1 MICSITCAIQNS
13 TEPCPTPPPPDCP
26 KWNKTTDEIFHI
38 CDCMM
43 AKCIKGD
50 IIEIIQHQ
58 CPPPKSITCANNQP
72 AVLVY
77 DELHC
82 CRQYTCDCFCQGW
95 GGSHYITFDGLSY
108 TYQGNC
114 TYILMEEIS
123 PKYNL
128 KIYIDNVYCDI
139 HEPVS
144 CPRSI
149 IVSYNNQVITLG
161 NHRFMN
167 GAALQALKDNVN
179 LTLPYTQNGVRVIK
193 SSLNLILEVPE
204 LQVVVTF
211 GNTDFSINLPFQHF
225 GKNTQGH
232 CGTCNNNQTD
242 DCMLPGGILVN
253 DCAVMAD
260 HWTASGLDGKN
271 CTKLSPRPPVWNIST
286 PMTITPY
293 HNDCN
298 HLKSKVFEAC
308 HSHVSAESFFSACQ
322 YDSFHVSDPSV
333 VCASLQSYARA
344 CSQAGICIH
353 WRNYTSLC
361 NTTCPEDKIFLP
373 CGPAEPPTCRGGP
386 TQSSISVSTEGCFC
400 PENKTLFS
408 MESGLCVSKCGCVDS
423 SGTPRE
429 IDEHFKYN
437 CEDCVCDKASQSV
450 ICKPKKCP
458 DVTLENCT
466 EPGFMLFNVTDPADP
481 CCSKQVCR
489 EIDCSVSMC
498 KDGSCTKGSCIYVA
512 PDNTTHNLKDGEEYK
527 NICET
532 VTCHQINGL
541 FVTKKTI
548 TTCPYLSSHECEPGF
563 EYVKKEGECCGT
575 CTQVACIYDAPNNTR
590 QTLKDGEAH
599 SYKCENVTCRE
610 FNGLFVTEKTIREC
624 PYLSSHNCGPGFEY
638 MKKESECCETCTQV
652 ACIYDAPDNTRHILT
667 DREEVKYKCE
677 TVTCRQINDSFVT
690 EKTSTKCPYLSSQDC
705 GPGFEY
711 VKKEGECC
719 GECRQM
725 ACVYDAPDNN
735 TQTLK
740 VGEVKSY
747 TCETVT
753 CRQMNGSF
761 ISEKTK
767 TECPYLSTLTCG
779 PGFEYVKKEG
789 ECCGSCIQVACI
801 YDAPNNT
808 RQTLKDGEVQSY
820 TCETITCHEFN
831 GLFVTEKTKT
841 KCPYLS
847 SLDCG
852 PGFEYVKEEGECC
865 GSCTQA
871 ACIYDAPDNTR
882 HVLNDG
888 KEYNFKCMNTTCQ
901 KRNGMFMTKESYKQ
915 CPPFN
920 RDDCKPETVQY
931 DKDGCC
937 EICELSNCVRAKNVT
952 RLHVNECTSIEDVEV
967 TSCAGHCDDG
977 SMYSMEN
984 DIMMHSCSC
993 CREESIIR
1001 KDVMLKCANG
1011 SEILH
1016 HYTYIETCKCTPT
1029 MCEDTGK
1036 NEHGQFTEIN
1046 LVTLPVIKEP

>member
-719 GECRQM
+719 G
-725 ACVYDAPDNN
+725 
-735 TQTLK
+735 
-740 VGEVKSY
+740 
-747 TCETVT
+747 
-753 CRQMNGSF
+753 
-761 ISEKTK
+761 
-767 TECPYLSTLTCG
+767 
-779 PGFEYVKKEG
+779 
-789 ECCGSCIQVACI
+789 SCIQVACI

>member
-563 EYVKKEGECCGT
+563 EYVKKEGECCG
-575 CTQVACIYDAPNNTR
+575 
-590 QTLKDGEAH
+590 
-599 SYKCENVTCRE
+599 
-610 FNGLFVTEKTIREC
+610 
-624 PYLSSHNCGPGFEY
+624 
-638 MKKESECCETCTQV
+638 
-652 ACIYDAPDNTRHILT
+652 
-667 DREEVKYKCE
+667 
-677 TVTCRQINDSFVT
+677 
-690 EKTSTKCPYLSSQDC
+690 
-705 GPGFEY
+705 
-711 VKKEGECC
+711 
-719 GECRQM
+719 ECRQM